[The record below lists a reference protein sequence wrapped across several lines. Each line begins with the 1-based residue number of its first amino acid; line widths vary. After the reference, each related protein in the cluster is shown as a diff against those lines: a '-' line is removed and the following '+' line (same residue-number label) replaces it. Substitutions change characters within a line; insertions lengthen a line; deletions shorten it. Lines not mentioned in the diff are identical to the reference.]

1 MGRVPSVNDRTV
13 FIPKFG
19 SLAPPLELGYDG
31 SPKAILPI
39 DYNMPNFVALGEMA

>member
-19 SLAPPLELGYDG
+19 SLAPTLELGYDG